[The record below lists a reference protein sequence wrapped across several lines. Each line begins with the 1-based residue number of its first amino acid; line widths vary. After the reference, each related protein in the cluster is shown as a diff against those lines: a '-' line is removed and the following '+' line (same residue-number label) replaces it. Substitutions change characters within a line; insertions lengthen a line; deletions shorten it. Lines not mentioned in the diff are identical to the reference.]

1 MLYSFQGLSSIPK
14 LKGSENW
21 EAWIKALESVAR
33 LNGVWNV
40 FTDAMKQPIEPSINE
55 EDLNYDVKM
64 DRFERQTENLK
75 DAAPHTQLEFLKCQY
90 EVTGYTAIHQAL
102 VKLWTYHLSA
112 DYASP
117 TDFADKIKKA
127 KTKLKDINEKGN
139 QIELS
144 LKYVVKQLIQ
154 RELYANTTNNTLTDN
169 PKGLKTD
176 TRGGSKQQSKGG
188 LDNKRNCSKKD
199 AENCGHRNSKTH
211 VNQNCWYKHPDQA
224 NQRWLEHNKDKLDEY
239 QKAKKP
245 KKDKVKKDKANATKA
260 NNSIQGEKKNESR
273 SLMARAGATQTEEK
287 DSVWYM
293 DSAASTHMTY
303 NLTEFHGSMR
313 LSSQYITLAD
323 GSKIKAQGVGTIII
337 AVQVNGKETKI
348 NVLNV
353 QYSPELDSKL
363 ISLGTLEK
371 KGYYFIGRN
380 GQLKLYDKDNSVVLE
395 GPSTIP
401 VIDTSETA
409 NSGDGE
415 AVEADNPNDTDK
427 EIEASTAHNQEV
439 IDCQLRQIRCI
450 RQEIKYEENKREL
463 EKLNAHRREGP
474 KAAMIMPEND
484 GGFTPGDFIIWAG
497 TYLEKTAMSNWRKQK
512 EQHNHAW
519 VTYDNYLKVLEQNLS
534 PSEDTDK
541 QNIVTFNAA
550 KPNANNTIT
559 SWYKKLYKLYRF
571 LPDTYKQIG
580 EAPI

>member
-1 MLYSFQGLSSIPK
+1 ML
-14 LKGSENW
+14 N
-21 EAWIKALESVAR
+21 
-33 LNGVWNV
+33 
-40 FTDAMKQPIEPSINE
+40 IN
-55 EDLNYDVKM
+55 LG
-64 DRFERQTENLK
+64 K
-75 DAAPHTQLEFLKCQY
+75 D
-90 EVTGYTAIHQAL
+90 
-102 VKLWTYHLSA
+102 
-112 DYASP
+112 
-117 TDFADKIKKA
+117 
-127 KTKLKDINEKGN
+127 EKGN

-199 AENCGHRNSKTH
+199 AENCGHCNSKTH

-224 NQRWLEHNKDKLDEY
+224 NQGWLEYNKDKLDEY

-260 NNSIQGEKKNESR
+260 NDGTQGEKKNKSR
-273 SLMARAGATQTEEK
+273 SLMARAGAAQTEEK

-395 GPSTIP
+395 GTRNNE
-401 VIDTSETA
+401 VYL
-409 NSGDGE
+409 
-415 AVEADNPNDTDK
+415 V
-427 EIEASTAHNQEV
+427 NQ
-439 IDCQLRQIRCI
+439 
-450 RQEIKYEENKREL
+450 
-463 EKLNAHRREGP
+463 
-474 KAAMIMPEND
+474 
-484 GGFTPGDFIIWAG
+484 PGISVAG
-497 TYLEKTAMSNWRKQK
+497 TADSFALFVLLCM
-512 EQHNHAW
+512 QH
-519 VTYDNYLKVLEQNLS
+519 
-534 PSEDTDK
+534 
-541 QNIVTFNAA
+541 
-550 KPNANNTIT
+550 
-559 SWYKKLYKLYRF
+559 
-571 LPDTYKQIG
+571 LPLQMHLHYSCLQPAGTCKSHVS
-580 EAPI
+580 